1 MVFFFFVRILSV
13 RFNILMAGG
22 DAVNRIMVVD
32 GNHEVGQFIFD
43 VISRIDTYEVAANYN
58 NALEALNSLKL
69 IRPNMIFINV
79 LLNGMTGIKLT
90 NLIKQNYPDIFI
102 ILMSDNSSYAIDG
115 FEAGADSFILK
126 PFREE
131 ELKQLLER
139 IKEN

>member
-1 MVFFFFVRILSV
+1 M
-13 RFNILMAGG
+13 
-22 DAVNRIMVVD
+22 NRIMVVD

>member
-1 MVFFFFVRILSV
+1 
-13 RFNILMAGG
+13 MAGG